1 MSKGTVN
8 KAIIVGRLGADPEVR
23 YAPSGAPVAN
33 FSVAT
38 NRVWKDRDGNT
49 QESTEWHRIVAWNR
63 LAEVVKEY
71 VKKGHRIYVEGRIQ
85 YREWE
90 DQNGQRRFT
99 TEIVASDIQM
109 LEPAPGRGEAAVPPD
124 AAGTSEDDLV
134 PPEGLKDTEE
144 DNVPF

>member
-8 KAIIVGRLGADPEVR
+8 KVILVGRLGADPEVR

-33 FSVAT
+33 FRVAT
-38 NRVWKDRDGNT
+38 NRVWKDRDGNV

-63 LAEVVKEY
+63 MAEVIKEY

-99 TEIVASDIQM
+99 TEIIATDIQM
-109 LEPAPGRGEAAVPPD
+109 LESASGRGETTEQPP
-124 AAGTSEDDLV
+124 TSTATDDDLV
-134 PPEGLKDTEE
+134 PPEGLENTEE

>member
-8 KAIIVGRLGADPEVR
+8 KVILVGRLGADPEVR
-23 YAPSGAPVAN
+23 YAPSGSPVAN
-33 FSVAT
+33 FRMAT
-38 NRVWKDRDGNT
+38 NRVWKDRDGNV
-49 QESTEWHRIVAWNR
+49 QESTEWHRVVAWNR
-63 LAEVVKEY
+63 LAEVIKEY

-99 TEIVASDIQM
+99 TEIIATDIQM
-109 LEPAPGRGEAAVPPD
+109 LESAPGRGETTEQPP
-124 AAGTSEDDLV
+124 ASTTASDDLV
-134 PPEGLKDTEE
+134 PPEGLENTEE

>member
-8 KAIIVGRLGADPEVR
+8 KVILIGRLGADPEVR

-33 FSVAT
+33 FRVAT
-38 NRVWKDRDGNT
+38 NRVWKDREGNV

-63 LAEVVKEY
+63 MAEVIKEY

-99 TEIVASDIQM
+99 TEIIATDIQM
-109 LEPAPGRGEAAVPPD
+109 LESASGRGETTEQPPNSTTTD
-124 AAGTSEDDLV
+124 DDLV
-134 PPEGLKDTEE
+134 PPEGLENTEE